1 MHALNIKKIKFWKM
15 HGLGN
20 DFVILDFRKNVTDLR
35 KDQIS
40 LIANRKFGLGCDQL
54 IIIKKGNK
62 FFDVEILMYNSD
74 GSETDTCGNGTRCV
88 ASILF
93 NEKNNE
99 IYKIKTKAYVV
110 SAWKD
115 KSNKNFIS
123 VDLGTIKTQWHE
135 IPLEK
140 EVNTLFLDL
149 NEKDLNLASCLS
161 LGNPHTV
168 FFVKDLHN
176 IDIKKIGKNIEN
188 HSLFP
193 DKTNVEF
200 VQILNKKEII
210 MKVWERGVG
219 ITKACGSGACAAVA
233 ASIRRGIT
241 EDTVEVHLDGGKLKI
256 SWINYIK
263 NKNDFSGGKIIMTG
277 PSTFVAKGKIDNS
290 FIYI

>member
-1 MHALNIKKIKFWKM
+1 MKKIKFWKM

-20 DFVILDFRKNVTDLR
+20 DFVILDFRKNVTNLR

-149 NEKDLNLASCLS
+149 NENDLNLASCLS

-193 DKTNVEF
+193 DKTNVESGLPLI
-200 VQILNKKEII
+200 VTVKPLIL
-210 MKVWERGVG
+210 
-219 ITKACGSGACAAVA
+219 
-233 ASIRRGIT
+233 
-241 EDTVEVHLDGGKLKI
+241 
-256 SWINYIK
+256 
-263 NKNDFSGGKIIMTG
+263 
-277 PSTFVAKGKIDNS
+277 S
-290 FIYI
+290 FIYGNFRELLDVSKVSFKTISTDAPLDGVIVSIDPQGIIAVVLLLIVNEV